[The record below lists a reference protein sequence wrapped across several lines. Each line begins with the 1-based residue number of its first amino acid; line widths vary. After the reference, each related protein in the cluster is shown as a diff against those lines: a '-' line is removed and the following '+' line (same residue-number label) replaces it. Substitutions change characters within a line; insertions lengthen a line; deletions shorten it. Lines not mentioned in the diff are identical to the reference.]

1 MAEYKEGITLITPTG
16 DRQLAFE
23 RCEYYINR
31 QTVKPDQWII
41 SDDSSSDP
49 TRPILSFRQSLNQE
63 IYTRPYSPNQKK
75 SFTGNIL
82 NCLAHIKYDKIFVIE
97 DDDWVHPRY
106 IERSLERIRD
116 FDLIGQP
123 YAIYYNIA
131 QQRWRKNMN
140 DKRASFCET
149 VFRSNCI
156 PIVQEACAV
165 RNSAFV
171 DAKLWRHP
179 TPTKRLFGDE
189 RLVVGLKGLPGRSG
203 IGIGHRC
210 GPSYKYD
217 PKWKKLKELIGK
229 EDAQFYIDLKKRGI
243 IK

>member
-41 SDDSSSDP
+41 SDDSKDSSSE
-49 TRPILSFRQSLNQE
+49 PILSFIFSLRQE
-63 IYTRPYSPNQKK
+63 IYTRPFSTNKAK
-75 SFTGNIL
+75 SFTGNLL
-82 NCLAHIKYDKIFVIE
+82 NCLSHVKYDKILVIE
-97 DDDWVHPRY
+97 DDDWYHPRY
-106 IERSLERIRD
+106 IEQSLIRIRD

-123 YAIYYNIA
+123 YAMYYNVA
-131 QQRWRKNMN
+131 KQTWRMQMN

-156 PIVQEACAV
+156 PIIQEACAV

-171 DAKLWRHP
+171 DSRLWRHP
-179 TPTKRLFGDE
+179 TPRSCLFSDE
-189 RLVVGLKGLPGRSG
+189 RLCVGLKGLPGRSG

-210 GPSYKYD
+210 KTYKHD

-229 EDAQFYIDLKKRGI
+229 EDAQFYIDLKEKY
-243 IK
+243 K